1 MNNVDG
7 VILAAGRSSR
17 METGHK
23 VACNLG
29 RHTLLQHVIMR
40 LQPQVDSLVI
50 NADPDICGQYSLTA
64 LSYLTLLWLTGL
76 RVFVGH

>member
-23 VACNLG
+23 VQAKLG
-29 RHTLLQHVIMR
+29 EHTLLQHVIMR
-40 LQPQVDSLVI
+40 LEPQVDSLS
-50 NADPDICGQYSLTA
+50 D
-64 LSYLTLLWLTGL
+64 
-76 RVFVGH
+76 